1 MTPNFMTSCLCWMGK
16 SYKLYLHDT
25 SILQQKHVDAL
36 KKEFNKVM
44 RLLGSNHNVLPNVSP
59 VDDEMGEY

>member
-1 MTPNFMTSCLCWMGK
+1 MGK